1 MAFEMST
8 DNARTPECSLI
19 CFFCN
24 DDRVMYC
31 VGVDNDDTE
40 EMRNAS
46 IRQRIGTHSTTTTT
60 TTVTIIVSV
69 VVPIVPVIVVVPV
82 VALTQCLGMVVHCF
96 GEGLDVCLER
106 VFDTGVGTGTSW
118 ADGGGTEGGHH
129 LTTGGVGH

>member
-24 DDRVMYC
+24 DDRVIYC
-31 VGVDNDDTE
+31 VGVNNDAD
-40 EMRNAS
+40 EMRNAL

-69 VVPIVPVIVVVPV
+69 VVPIVTVIVVVPV

-106 VFDTGVGTGTSW
+106 VFDTGVGAGTSW

>member
-1 MAFEMST
+1 MAFEKST
-8 DNARTPECSLI
+8 DNARTQECSLI

-24 DDRVMYC
+24 DDRVIYC

-46 IRQRIGTHSTTTTT
+46 IRQRIGTHSTITT
-60 TTVTIIVSV
+60 TTVTVIVSV
-69 VVPIVPVIVVVPV
+69 IVPVIVVIPV

-106 VFDTGVGTGTSW
+106 VFDTGVGAGTSW